1 VLKFEPML
9 VNLYSRKATEINKY
23 IYIREIMY
31 NIAKLV
37 VSMLLASETARK
49 IYTVLSF

>member
-1 VLKFEPML
+1 LSPCL
-9 VNLYSRKATEINKY
+9 LICITRKLLKY

-37 VSMLLASETARK
+37 VSMLLASETTRK
-49 IYTVLSF
+49 IYTILSF